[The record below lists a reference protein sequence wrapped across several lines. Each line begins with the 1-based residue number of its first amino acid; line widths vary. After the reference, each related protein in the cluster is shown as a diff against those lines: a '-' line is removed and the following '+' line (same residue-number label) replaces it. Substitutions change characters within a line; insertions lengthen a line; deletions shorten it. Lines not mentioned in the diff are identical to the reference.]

1 MLEYGLVT
9 IPTGCIMSQPAS
21 KAIADTILLE
31 HLPYELDGGIASRAS
46 IGLIVLATD
55 YTIEHEW
62 RQLFAGI
69 DGVAL
74 YHSRIHNED
83 LITPESLRA
92 MQPRIVDSAGLIT
105 PDTPVDVIAYGCT
118 SASMAIGEDGVFAN
132 IKKSK
137 PDSLCTT
144 PITAAFAAFETF
156 GAKRIGVLTP
166 YPADVNKIVAEYI
179 GARGF
184 QVPVFGSFN
193 ADRDTVVAR
202 IDPQSIE
209 NGVRELLEHAE
220 VDAIFVSCT
229 SVRLMSACAE
239 LEKNLGIPLTSSNH
253 AMAWHALR
261 LAGIDDRLGEFGS
274 LYDLALA

>member
-1 MLEYGLVT
+1 
-9 IPTGCIMSQPAS
+9 MSQPAD
-21 KAIADTILLE
+21 KAIDETILIE
-31 HLPYELDGGIASRAS
+31 NLPYELDGGIASRAS

-55 YTIEHEW
+55 YTIKHEW
-62 RQLFAGI
+62 RQVFSEV

-74 YHSRIHNED
+74 YQSRIHNEN

-92 MQPRIVDSAGLIT
+92 MEPRIVECTRVIT

-118 SASMAIGEDGVFAN
+118 SASMAIGEEGVFAN
-132 IKKSK
+132 IHEAR
-137 PDSLCTT
+137 PGIACTT
-144 PITAAFAAFETF
+144 PITAAFAAFEAF

-166 YPADVNKIVAEYI
+166 YPADVNRIVSDYI
-179 GARGF
+179 AARGY

-193 ADRDTVVAR
+193 CDRDTVVAR
-202 IDPQSIE
+202 IDAQSIE
-209 NGVRELLEHAE
+209 NGVRELVKHADC
-220 VDAIFVSCT
+220 DAIFVSCT

-261 LAGIDDRLGEFGS
+261 LAGIRDRLGHFGS
-274 LYDLALA
+274 LYDLPLPS